1 MTFAADVADVVV
13 IGGGAAG
20 CALAHRISADP
31 SVRVLLLEAGPD
43 ERPDVLSA
51 PARWPET
58 LGGRYD
64 YGYISTPQAAVGG
77 RVVPAPRGRVLG
89 GTTRLNAMIFSF
101 PTEEDLEDWGPLWS
115 RDTVE
120 PSLRAMESHGG
131 PTPGRGAAGP
141 VRNRTA
147 RPGHTL
153 CASFVDAAVEA
164 GHPHCEDLN
173 APGARGAGWFDL
185 TIDDDGSRVDASS
198 SYLDGVRDRDN
209 LQVWADCRVSRLN
222 LSADRVTALT
232 LERRGVPQT
241 LAISGEVVL
250 SAGAIDSPAL
260 LLRSGIGPREE
271 LEETGVASVLDLPQ
285 VGRNLHDH
293 PALPVV
299 WSTGRQLAPPTQQFA
314 ETCLYL
320 PHDER
325 AEGRTV
331 SIAFHHV
338 ALTPAGVEPLENGAT
353 ALIGLYEPSS
363 RGTLTLDPTDIDGPP
378 RIDPGYLTDARDV
391 DALAAAVAIVRELA
405 AQPALASYDLKEV
418 LPGPAHV
425 DPAALRRVVR
435 DHAIGY
441 AHHAGTCAMRTA
453 ASPGVVDERL
463 RVHGTANLRVADA
476 SIIPTLPQVAPSV
489 LAQLIGWRGAELL
502 AEDLR
507 PEAAASLPISPVSP
521 AIGAH

>member
-43 ERPDVLSA
+43 ERPDLLSA

-141 VRNRTA
+141 VRNRPA

-260 LLRSGIGPREE
+260 LLRSGIGPPARNWRRP
-271 LEETGVASVLDLPQ
+271 ASPRSSTSHRWAATSTTIQ
-285 VGRNLHDH
+285 RCRSCGRPGGSSPRRH
-293 PALPVV
+293 
-299 WSTGRQLAPPTQQFA
+299 S
-314 ETCLYL
+314 
-320 PHDER
+320 
-325 AEGRTV
+325 
-331 SIAFHHV
+331 
-338 ALTPAGVEPLENGAT
+338 
-353 ALIGLYEPSS
+353 SS
-363 RGTLTLDPTDIDGPP
+363 RRRASTSRTTS
-378 RIDPGYLTDARDV
+378 ARR
-391 DALAAAVAIVRELA
+391 A
-405 AQPALASYDLKEV
+405 
-418 LPGPAHV
+418 
-425 DPAALRRVVR
+425 
-435 DHAIGY
+435 
-441 AHHAGTCAMRTA
+441 
-453 ASPGVVDERL
+453 
-463 RVHGTANLRVADA
+463 
-476 SIIPTLPQVAPSV
+476 APSRSHSTT
-489 LAQLIGWRGAELL
+489 WR
-502 AEDLR
+502 
-507 PEAAASLPISPVSP
+507 
-521 AIGAH
+521 